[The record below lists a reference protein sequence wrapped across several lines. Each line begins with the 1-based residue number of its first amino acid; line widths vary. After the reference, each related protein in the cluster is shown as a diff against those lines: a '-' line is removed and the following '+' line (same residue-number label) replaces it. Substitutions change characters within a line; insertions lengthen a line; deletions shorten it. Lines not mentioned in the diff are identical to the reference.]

1 MQLACVFKFIL
12 GNSLAKPAASA
23 TWTANKITFEKVPRR
38 VLLQYLAAPDEKM
51 TSAKIRPAD
60 GDEQQEQEQRTTDLT
75 ASYAQR
81 RRNGYSGPEYQQ
93 QPGLR
98 RQSIAAS
105 LCGITLAVALVV
117 TVGVISWLNEDA

>member
-1 MQLACVFKFIL
+1 M
-12 GNSLAKPAASA
+12 
-23 TWTANKITFEKVPRR
+23 
-38 VLLQYLAAPDEKM
+38 LLQYLAAPDEKM

-60 GDEQQEQEQRTTDLT
+60 GDEQQEEEQRTTDLT